1 MDENVFKL
9 LEPQEQLPEQMKQ
22 KTMDSLRTVQL
33 ILDMVDLFFLKSSLT
48 MVRSFNL
55 DSGTDPADLPSHNP
69 TDE

>member
-55 DSGTDPADLPSHNP
+55 DSGTTPADLPPHNP

>member
-9 LEPQEQLPEQMKQ
+9 LEPQEQLPEQIKQ

-55 DSGTDPADLPSHNP
+55 DSTSGPAEPLSPNP